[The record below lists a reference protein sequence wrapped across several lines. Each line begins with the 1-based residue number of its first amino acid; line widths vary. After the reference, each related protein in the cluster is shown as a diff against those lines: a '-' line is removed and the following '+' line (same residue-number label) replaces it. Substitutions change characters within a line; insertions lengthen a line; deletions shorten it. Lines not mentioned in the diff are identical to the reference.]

1 MSFSITQFE
10 PLSTHE
16 IHYKLKS
23 DEYSNK
29 IFKAVLPFDCLPK
42 SPPYPS
48 AFVVNTHPQGKK
60 GEHWL
65 AIYYDKKGKC
75 RFFDSFGN
83 SPIFYGLLGYIEK
96 TATSWEYN
104 SVQLQSIF
112 STLCGYYCIYFVL
125 LKSRNIEMFEI
136 LNLFNK
142 TNFNINDNIV
152 SNVFP

>member
-1 MSFSITQFE
+1 MNIG
-10 PLSTHE
+10 
-16 IHYKLKS
+16 K
-23 DEYSNK
+23 
-29 IFKAVLPFDCLPK
+29 PFIMIK
-42 SPPYPS
+42 K
-48 AFVVNTHPQGKK
+48 VNVRS
-60 GEHWL
+60 L
-65 AIYYDKKGKC
+65 IV
-75 RFFDSFGN
+75 FGN

-142 TNFNINDNIV
+142 TNFNINDYIV
-152 SNVFP
+152 SNIFP